1 MEINIDRIKSRFD
14 NKVRKEDIVKIYN
27 EFKRINS
34 VLKFNLGLEET
45 IVKYFKCVLNNNKIQ
60 SEINQRVMEMEGNR
74 NELKLLRRN
83 EFDLLRMKGKLM
95 DLLYTLDKETLTS
108 LLHMGC
114 VLSEEVSEINLFRFR
129 KERDENNRNY
139 NVLNLDGNVSVSSN
153 VNSWK

>member
-60 SEINQRVMEMEGNR
+60 SEINERVMEMEGNR

-83 EFDLLRMKGKLM
+83 EFDLLRMKGK
-95 DLLYTLDKETLTS
+95 T
-108 LLHMGC
+108 
-114 VLSEEVSEINLFRFR
+114 
-129 KERDENNRNY
+129 
-139 NVLNLDGNVSVSSN
+139 DGFVIYFG
-153 VNSWK
+153 